1 MSADG
6 EFEDEA
12 ATIEWVA
19 VVEGVPAV
27 SRKVRARR
35 RTRPRGKTIAV
46 KRLTRAVLREGAK
59 EAGLDF
65 AEIGLGEAE
74 GAERP
79 RTRAACRDEAR
90 PCPWVSCKHHL
101 YLDIN
106 PVTGSI
112 KLNFPDLEPW
122 ELNDTCALD
131 VAERGSS
138 TLDEIGLITN
148 LTRERI
154 RQLEVRGLSKL
165 RDSGRHLR

>member
-12 ATIEWVA
+12 ATVEWVRGE
-19 VVEGVPAV
+19 VEVPET

-46 KRLTRAVLREGAK
+46 KRLTRAVLREGAA
-59 EAGLDF
+59 EAGLDY
-65 AEIGLGEAE
+65 AEIDG

-79 RTRAACRDEAR
+79 LTRAACRGEAR

-122 ELNDTCALD
+122 ELADTCALD